1 MNMNNSKYEP
11 LLSNGQTMDDFDRI
25 LWKLRM
31 LYIEIKYLYNS
42 ATKDDNRKK
51 DAILQ
56 FSLSNHSLILVCK
69 FLELYSQFNK
79 FSKNDDLVKKVA
91 ILLKPLLDRIN
102 KNWPRLRDYRNWVLA
117 HPYSINNTN
126 FIVPPWK
133 LLEEEIAP
141 NIVAEKYVLMECA
154 KYSIVTIIVSF
165 SEKFNL
171 ISSTFDYN
179 LEDQPNTSKGAKNGA
194 EAEFERRRI
203 IEELNLG
210 MKQLGIDLNSPLF
223 KEFL

>member
-1 MNMNNSKYEP
+1 MKNSQYEP
-11 LLSNGQTMDDFDRI
+11 LLSNGHTMDDFDRV
-25 LWKLRM
+25 LWKLKM
-31 LYIEIKYLYNS
+31 LYQEAKYLYNS

-51 DAILQ
+51 DEVLQ

-69 FLELYSQFNK
+69 FLELYSQFNS
-79 FSKNDDLVKKVA
+79 FSKTDERVKKVA
-91 ILLKPLLDRIN
+91 IILKPVLDRIN

-126 FIVPPWK
+126 YIVPPWK

-141 NIVAEKYVLMECA
+141 NFVAEKYVLLECA
-154 KYSIVTIIVSF
+154 RYSIVTIIISF
-165 SEKFNL
+165 SEKFKL
-171 ISSTFDYN
+171 ISSTFDYS
-179 LEDQPNTSKGAKNGA
+179 EEQKPNTSKGAKNGA
-194 EAEFERRRI
+194 EAEFERRKI

-210 MKQLGIDLNSPLF
+210 MKQLGIDLNNPLF